1 MRGTRG
7 LERVLGIPLRLC
19 LEVFSFLVLRR
30 PDHLE
35 LTAFAKIRHPLVV
48 HGFFPWPNFL
58 FGPAFVPEMES
69 APAFKTHLGSG
80 TFVAL
85 TVSSAVVSG
94 EASLA

>member
-7 LERVLGIPLRLC
+7 LERVLGIPLQLC

-69 APAFKTHLGSG
+69 APASKTHLGSG
-80 TFVAL
+80 AFVAL
-85 TVSSAVVSG
+85 TVSSAVISG